1 MSVRHTHLF
10 DRSGEF
16 RFDAERLEIASAVA
30 RIRELGNASTDLA
43 LNKSVEATSEVENYP
58 ATNLVDGNAETS
70 YKPNGVGP
78 HEVEI
83 DLGRLLWLNKVE
95 IDFATDAEPAS
106 AVVSVAAE
114 SGGSYEEVLNIPS
127 VSGNINQTF
136 TATRARFVRVVFTDG
151 VNPLEI
157 IRLSLKGPTQYYDDT
172 DLYLLTPAVMISAA
186 EELLQSASVPAETGI
201 RYFWII
207 DGVAKYFDGAAWVNS
222 DRTWN
227 QASALTDLPPLG
239 QNSWVRLGVILR
251 SLDGT
256 ARPTITSCTLAAAA
270 PAPALQDKQTCLVY
284 GYLRDA
290 TGDPLVYREIE
301 VVASKG
307 TTLPV
312 ARSVATDDQGYF
324 EITIERGLEGVKFRV
339 FPDGTTFIRNIPNAT
354 TANFEELT

>member
-1 MSVRHTHLF
+1 M
-10 DRSGEF
+10 
-16 RFDAERLEIASAVA
+16 
-30 RIRELGNASTDLA
+30 
-43 LNKSVEATSEVENYP
+43 
-58 ATNLVDGNAETS
+58 VDGNAATYWS
-70 YKPNGVGP
+70 TVVSGP
-78 HEVEI
+78 HEIEI
-83 DLGRLLWLNKVE
+83 DLGRPLWLNRLKL
-95 IDFATDAEPAS
+95 DFALGGLPAS
-106 AVVSVAAE
+106 AILYLSEDGITFNEIVK
-114 SGGSYEEVLNIPS
+114 IPD
-127 VSGNINQTF
+127 VTDDIDQAF
-136 TATRARFVRVVFTDG
+136 TAVLYRYVKLVLTDSLDTVQVIRFEL
-151 VNPLEI
+151 N
-157 IRLSLKGPTQYYDDT
+157 GPTQYYDDT

-186 EELLQSASVPAETGI
+186 EEVLQSATTPAQTGI

-227 QASALTDLPPLG
+227 QASVLTDLPPLG
-239 QNSWVRLGVILR
+239 QNSWVRLGVVLR

-256 ARPTITSCTLAAAA
+256 ARPTITSCTLTAAA

-339 FPDGTTFIRNIPNAT
+339 YPDGTTFIRNIPNAT